1 MPWPL
6 APWESEPIRPSQPMT
21 SGPSDLIA
29 SAPRTELETLFAFLG
44 RIRDDAG
51 LREQI
56 NWMQTVLEVS
66 ELAGQQGQP
75 FRPKLLVAVLERC
88 NETPYAREGLMDE
101 KLIRVHLRR
110 DKFL

>member
-1 MPWPL
+1 
-6 APWESEPIRPSQPMT
+6 MT

-66 ELAGQQGQP
+66 DLAGQQGQP
-75 FRPKLLVAVLERC
+75 FRPELLVAVLERC
-88 NETPYAREGLMDE
+88 SRPSSGPVASGPAPGPRARRCTG
-101 KLIRVHLRR
+101 R
-110 DKFL
+110 